1 MADTI
6 CHATQGGLLMI
17 APFIGRIR
25 RKVWIWALALTGAFF
40 GALPDL
46 FGAYGNIV
54 RHDQWKLYMSAHAG
68 SMGQILRYI
77 PMYWLHLFVDSFTHG
92 PGKRWWIWNERLW
105 IEVTLW
111 AFNIAVIVWFTR
123 IWRRNLPQDEVRNRT
138 ERRFRAGPG

>member
-25 RKVWIWALALTGAFF
+25 RKVWIWALALTGALF

-46 FGAYGNIV
+46 FGAYGNLV

-68 SMGQILRYI
+68 SLEQILRYI

-105 IEVTLW
+105 IEVALW
-111 AFNIAVIVWFTR
+111 VFNIAVIVWFTR
-123 IWRRNLPQDEVRNRT
+123 IWRRNLHHDEVRNRT